1 MMSDSIEILAN
12 NNGENE
18 QMKHNGDYDCSSCGE
33 SLSIIMGTKIC
44 GSCGVREGYFDN
56 WYEGYINDYTE
67 TMSEA
72 EIDEYLDEVSKGI
85 HDEQLP
91 FTTRHIVEFKH
102 YALNRYKTFKLE
114 MNGG

>member
-1 MMSDSIEILAN
+1 
-12 NNGENE
+12 
-18 QMKHNGDYDCSSCGE
+18 MKYDWNKEPVGFLHNGDYDCSSCGE

-91 FTTRHIVEFKH
+91 FTTRQIVEFKH
-102 YALNRYKTFKLE
+102 YALNRYKTFKLD